1 MNIKTSDG
9 KERTRNT
16 VRSFHHEGKFSIM
29 EKAFDVDEATAQDA
43 ELQFSAVIGM
53 HAVRFRCNLHRNEP
67 TAPDTIVSA

>member
-1 MNIKTSDG
+1 
-9 KERTRNT
+9 
-16 VRSFHHEGKFSIM
+16 M